1 MNGPRYRA
9 ELTGLA
15 QPLWARLSLRL
26 HGFMPP
32 NTQMDCERRRQGKR
46 ENVERGVEKKS
57 KMETRRR
64 AI

>member
-32 NTQMDCERRRQGKR
+32 NTQMDCEGRREGQNRKS
-46 ENVERGVEKKS
+46 VERDVEKKPV
-57 KMETRRR
+57 RLRQGGW
-64 AI
+64 

>member
-32 NTQMDCERRRQGKR
+32 NTQMDCMGRREAGKGKCR
-46 ENVERGVEKKS
+46 EGC
-57 KMETRRR
+57 
-64 AI
+64 

>member
-1 MNGPRYRA
+1 MNGPSYRA

-32 NTQMDCERRRQGKR
+32 NTQMDGWGVAKQEKCGGKR
-46 ENVERGVEKKS
+46 IGEGKEAGDVRL
-57 KMETRRR
+57 TD
-64 AI
+64 